1 MEMAWNTGSFT
12 FVRTQG
18 QKEGPWGRQPR
29 HLKETCQEMGLKR
42 MRGLKPLSKAETPKV
57 ELLLG
62 SQLHCSQTLAG
73 LTLMTSHQPHGRPR
87 LDSLASE
94 EGGHVPLPALGGRL
108 PR

>member
-1 MEMAWNTGSFT
+1 
-12 FVRTQG
+12 
-18 QKEGPWGRQPR
+18 
-29 HLKETCQEMGLKR
+29 MGLKR
-42 MRGLKPLSKAETPKV
+42 MRGLEPLSKAETPKV

-73 LTLMTSHQPHGRPR
+73 LTLMTSHQPQGRPR